1 MSAPIIETQPWHNAA
16 WADYILQW
24 ERAQFDHAVA
34 DRFGYHALQ
43 LGLPAV
49 DALGANRM
57 PHRWRADVRDAH
69 GINLVCDPTALPFP
83 AQSLDLVALPHTLE
97 QSSDPQ
103 LCLREVERV
112 LVPEGRALICGFHPW
127 SLWGL
132 RQRRSLWFA
141 RRGWG
146 QPFLPQAGDFIGYW
160 RLRDWLRLLG
170 FEVETVTFGA
180 YRPALRSPAWLQRM
194 SWMDALSSRGWPLP
208 GALVFVVA
216 VKRVAGMRLLSPPW
230 KRFGRARAATV
241 SVAGRAGSTG
251 FPGSLRSKE
260 RQP

>member
-1 MSAPIIETQPWHNAA
+1 MSAPIIETQPWHSAD
-16 WADYILQW
+16 WAEYLLDW
-24 ERAQFDHAVA
+24 ERAQFGRSVA

-43 LGLPAV
+43 LGLPQL
-49 DALGANRM
+49 DTLMANRM
-57 PHRWRADVRDAH
+57 PHRWCAADAWTDGVD
-69 GINLVCDPTALPFP
+69 LVCDDTALPFP

-97 QSSDPQ
+97 RSSDPQ

-132 RQRRSLWFA
+132 RQRRSLWLA

-146 QPFLPQAGDFIGYW
+146 QVFLPQAGECIGYW

-170 FEVETVTFGA
+170 FEVEEVVFGA
-180 YRPALRSPAWLQRM
+180 YRPALRSSAWLQRFAWVDRA
-194 SWMDALSSRGWPLP
+194 SRRGWPLP

-230 KRFGRARAATV
+230 KRFGRTRAATV

-251 FPGSLRSKE
+251 VPGSWRNGGS
-260 RQP
+260 QP